1 MRILILIS
9 LLALTICCG
18 CTVPYFRSIQGT
30 SVTAG
35 ISLPSESNAELQ
47 FMSYLSGEKIQIKEK
62 SNVSYSYTHTATNNY
77 FFGMIK
83 TEEFRNGKI
92 KIEDE
97 NRRREEQ
104 NRE

>member
-1 MRILILIS
+1 MRILTLIV
-9 LLALTICCG
+9 LLTICCG

-35 ISLPSESNAELQ
+35 ISLPAEGNAELQ
-47 FMSYLSGEKIQIKEK
+47 IMSYLSGEKIQIKDK
-62 SNVSYSYTHTATNNY
+62 SNISYSYTHTATNNY

-92 KIEDE
+92 KV
-97 NRRREEQ
+97 NEQ
-104 NRE
+104 

>member
-1 MRILILIS
+1 MKYLALIT
-9 LLALTICCG
+9 LLALTG

-35 ISLPSESNAELQ
+35 ISLPSEGNAELQ
-47 FMSYLSGEKIQIKEK
+47 IMSYLSGEKIQVKEK

-92 KIEDE
+92 KINE
-97 NRRREEQ
+97 
-104 NRE
+104 

>member
-1 MRILILIS
+1 MRILILIT
-9 LLALTICCG
+9 LAMITG
-18 CTVPYFRSIQGT
+18 CTVPYFKSIQGT

-35 ISLPSESNAELQ
+35 ISLPSEGNTELQ
-47 FMSYLSGEKIQIKEK
+47 IMSYLSGEKIQIKEK
-62 SNVSYSYTHTATNNY
+62 CNISYSYTHTATNNY
-77 FFGMIK
+77 FFGMIQ

-92 KIEDE
+92 KVQDE

>member
-1 MRILILIS
+1 MKYLALIT
-9 LLALTICCG
+9 LLALTICYG

-35 ISLPSESNAELQ
+35 ISLPSEGNAELQ
-47 FMSYLSGEKIQIKEK
+47 IMSYLSGEKIQIKEK
-62 SNVSYSYTHTATNNY
+62 SNVTYSYTHTATNNY

-92 KIEDE
+92 KVNE
-97 NRRREEQ
+97 
-104 NRE
+104 

>member
-1 MRILILIS
+1 MKYLALIT
-9 LLALTICCG
+9 LLALAG

-35 ISLPSESNAELQ
+35 ISLPSEGNAELQ
-47 FMSYLSGEKIQIKEK
+47 IMSYLSGEKIQIKEK

-92 KIEDE
+92 KINE
-97 NRRREEQ
+97 
-104 NRE
+104 

>member
-1 MRILILIS
+1 MRILTLIV
-9 LLALTICCG
+9 LLTICCG

-35 ISLPSESNAELQ
+35 ISLPAEGNAELQ
-47 FMSYLSGEKIQIKEK
+47 IMSYLSGEKIQIKEK
-62 SNVSYSYTHTATNNY
+62 SNVTYSYTHTATNNY

-92 KIEDE
+92 KVNE
-97 NRRREEQ
+97 
-104 NRE
+104 

>member
-1 MRILILIS
+1 MKH
-9 LLALTICCG
+9 LALITLLLFLSG

-35 ISLPSESNAELQ
+35 ISLPAEGNAELQ
-47 FMSYLSGEKIQIKEK
+47 IMSYLSGEKIQIKDK
-62 SNVSYSYTHTATNNY
+62 SNISYSYTHTATNNY

-92 KIEDE
+92 KV
-97 NRRREEQ
+97 NEQ
-104 NRE
+104 